1 VGNQQ
6 ITESA
11 NTQINK
17 ITKSTIQQITDNQY
31 PIQQI
36 TIMSDIKSKAQGLDP
51 NVQPRDVIELVEK
64 TGNIYESIAIIS
76 KRARQIS
83 SDLKWEIQRK
93 LEEFA
98 VNTDT
103 IEEVQENKEQIEI
116 SKFYERLPNTPI
128 IATNEFLNDEIQWRF
143 VEEKEQ

>member
-1 VGNQQ
+1 
-6 ITESA
+6 
-11 NTQINK
+11 
-17 ITKSTIQQITDNQY
+17 
-31 PIQQI
+31 
-36 TIMSDIKSKAQGLDP
+36 MSDIKTKAQGLDA
-51 NVQPRDVIELVEK
+51 NVQPRDVLEMVQE
-64 TGNIYESIAIIS
+64 TGNIYETISIIS

-116 SKFYERLPNTPI
+116 SKFYERLPNTAI
-128 IATNEFLNDEIQWRF
+128 IATQEYLQHDIQWRF
-143 VEEKEQ
+143 VENKD

>member
-1 VGNQQ
+1 
-6 ITESA
+6 
-11 NTQINK
+11 
-17 ITKSTIQQITDNQY
+17 
-31 PIQQI
+31 
-36 TIMSDIKSKAQGLDP
+36 MSDIKTKAQGLDA
-51 NVQPRDVIELVEK
+51 NVQPRDVLEMVQD
-64 TGNIYESIAIIS
+64 TGNIYETISVIS

-116 SKFYERLPNTPI
+116 SKFYERLPNTAI
-128 IATNEFLNDEIQWRF
+128 IATQEFLQDDIQWRF
-143 VEEKEQ
+143 VENKD